1 MVLFVLETV
10 RARETRRLAREAR
23 ETTVQEGIAH
33 RGARRHANEL
43 KVAVS
48 ELPDAA
54 LVDFECECADRECE
68 RSVKAPLYVYRR
80 LLAAGDQYL
89 LHRGHHAF
97 RQYRTIVAFGMMR
110 IEEPV
115 EPIA

>member
-1 MVLFVLETV
+1 VLETV
-10 RARETRRLAREAR
+10 RARETRRLARDAR

-33 RGARRHANEL
+33 RVARRHANAL
-43 KVAVS
+43 KAALS
-48 ELPDAA
+48 ELPDAT
-54 LVDFECECADRECE
+54 LVEFDCECAQGDCE

-80 LLAAGDQYL
+80 LLEAGNQYL

-97 RQYRTIVAFGMMR
+97 PRYRTIVAFGMMR
-110 IEEPV
+110 IEEPI